1 MLRDIAPQTNP
12 DSPPRSE
19 PALGLHSRAASS
31 VGVTSLFQR
40 SQHRKPFRRRADHKK
55 QTFSYFIK
63 MQVKKIKAIP
73 SFFSS
78 STLSWATL
86 YLMRHPEVQDKVRE
100 EINRVIGK
108 ERLPSL
114 SDKQLMPYTEA
125 VIQEIQRVGNIA
137 PFGLP
142 HSTFKEGFT
151 LKGKIIPK

>member
-1 MLRDIAPQTNP
+1 
-12 DSPPRSE
+12 
-19 PALGLHSRAASS
+19 
-31 VGVTSLFQR
+31 
-40 SQHRKPFRRRADHKK
+40 
-55 QTFSYFIK
+55 
-63 MQVKKIKAIP
+63 MQVKKIKAMHSIC
-73 SFFSS
+73 SS

-86 YLMRHPEVQDKVRE
+86 YLMRHPDVQDKVRE